1 MASFDT
7 KIGGRERAEVRRR
20 ADLIAAT
27 IIEIG
32 VVGSLDVTVGKIA
45 KRAGISP
52 ALAFHYFGDKT
63 SLFLAAMRHL
73 MTSYRREIGERLR
86 AADGPRARAEAVARA
101 SFSPQNFSRGSVA
114 AWLNFYVLAQS
125 SPEARRLL
133 AIYHSRLNSNL
144 RHALRP
150 LLGDEATGVA
160 DRIGSLIDGL
170 YLRAALGDRTDA
182 DEAERKILNAIE
194 HDLRGAN

>member
-73 MTSYRREIGERLR
+73 MTSYRRE
-86 AADGPRARAEAVARA
+86 
-101 SFSPQNFSRGSVA
+101 NFSRGSVA